1 MKLLE
6 LRNRIDEI
14 DKDILRLLELRFQV
28 VKEIGAY
35 KKANNLPILDVNR
48 EKEVLEMRK
57 ALLVNKENWPH
68 FENLFKL
75 IMKVSK
81 DLEA

>member
-35 KKANNLPILDVNR
+35 KKANNLPILDANR

-57 ALLVNKENWPH
+57 ALLVNQDNWPH
-68 FENLFKL
+68 FESLFKL

>member
-28 VKEIGAY
+28 VKEIGAC
-35 KKANNLPILDVNR
+35 KKANNLPILDANR
-48 EKEVLEMRK
+48 EKEVLQMRK
-57 ALLVNKENWPH
+57 ALLVNQENWPH
-68 FENLFKL
+68 FESLFKL

>member
-35 KKANNLPILDVNR
+35 KKLNNLPILDANR
-48 EKEVLEMRK
+48 EKEVLEKRK
-57 ALLVNKENWPH
+57 ALLVNQENWPH
-68 FENLFKL
+68 FESLFKL

>member
-35 KKANNLPILDVNR
+35 KKANNLPILDANR
-48 EKEVLEMRK
+48 EKEVLQMRK
-57 ALLVNKENWPH
+57 ALLVNQENWPH
-68 FENLFKL
+68 FESLFKL